1 MKEQKYKL
9 RNVESFELRDIFE
22 CGQCFRWNKQEDGSY
37 TGVFKNNV
45 LNVKKNKDEII
56 FEGIC
61 ENEIQQTVENYFDL
75 NRNYE
80 KIKEQLSKIDQNMK
94 MSIEYGNGIRIL
106 NQDLWETIISF
117 IISANNNIPRIK
129 GIIERLSEKYGD
141 EIKYKGNKYYTFP
154 TPEQLKN
161 VTVEEYRKLGLGF
174 RDIRLYETT
183 KMILNKQVDIENMK
197 NNPNTIEV
205 REELILPMRSDL
217 EDYSLEN
224 GYMVTKEFLEKQ
236 IPCTAIFA
244 ISDMLAIGAGKA
256 LSDAGYKVPEDIS
269 LTGFDGVEIGK
280 YVIPSLTTLK
290 QPVDSMARETARI
303 LFDIIGKKAK
313 HQHCVFDGE
322 LVVRDSTMPRT

>member
-9 RNVESFELRDIFE
+9 GNVESFELRDIFE

-117 IISANNNIPRIK
+117 VISANNNIPRIK

-205 REELILPMRSDL
+205 REELLKLSGVGPKVADCILLFSDL
-217 EDYSLEN
+217 KRFEVFPIDVWVRRVMNDLYIKNEDE
-224 GYMVTKEFLEKQ
+224 TKVNKKQ
-236 IPCTAIFA
+236 IEKIANEKFGY
-244 ISDMLAIGAGKA
+244 LAGLAQQY
-256 LSDAGYKVPEDIS
+256 LFYWR
-269 LTGFDGVEIGK
+269 
-280 YVIPSLTTLK
+280 
-290 QPVDSMARETARI
+290 REA
-303 LFDIIGKKAK
+303 
-313 HQHCVFDGE
+313 
-322 LVVRDSTMPRT
+322 

>member
-1 MKEQKYKL
+1 MEEQKYKL
-9 RNVESFELRDIFE
+9 RNVKSFELRDIFE

-80 KIKEQLSKIDQNMK
+80 KIKEQLSRIDQNMK

-154 TPEQLKN
+154 TQEQLKN
-161 VTVEEYRKLGLGF
+161 VTVEEYRRLGLGF

-183 KMILNKQVDIENMK
+183 KMILNKQVDIGNMK

-205 REELILPMRSDL
+205 REELLKLSGVGPKVADCILLFSDL
-217 EDYSLEN
+217 KRFEVFPIDVWVRRVMNDLYIKNEDE
-224 GYMVTKEFLEKQ
+224 TKVNKKQ
-236 IPCTAIFA
+236 IEKIANEKFG
-244 ISDMLAIGAGKA
+244 DLAGLAQQY
-256 LSDAGYKVPEDIS
+256 LFYWR
-269 LTGFDGVEIGK
+269 
-280 YVIPSLTTLK
+280 
-290 QPVDSMARETARI
+290 REA
-303 LFDIIGKKAK
+303 
-313 HQHCVFDGE
+313 
-322 LVVRDSTMPRT
+322 